1 MREKAAFLVSRILGP
16 LPLLCLLWLT
26 TALKSGIG
34 FYKALWVYPLI
45 FLIGIAIPF
54 SITTYLLFRF
64 KKRLNIEWTNI
75 ADRKIFAPLLLA
87 FWSLSLVAVYL
98 LTNQTIF
105 HLSLLAGMLTL
116 AAFIITFA
124 FKFKI
129 SLHIMAASGV
139 FWGVNFLTHLNFWWL
154 FILLIPLV
162 WARNYLKVH
171 TLNELLAGFILSNGL
186 IILAILLFGWPTV
199 P

>member
-1 MREKAAFLVSRILGP
+1 MTRSLAFLISRALGP

-75 ADRKIFAPLLLA
+75 ADRKIFAPLLLV
-87 FWSLSLVAVYL
+87 FWSLALVAVYL

-116 AAFIITFA
+116 AAFIITLGFH
-124 FKFKI
+124 FKI

-139 FWGVNFLTHLNFWWL
+139 FWGINFLTHSKFWWL
-154 FILLIPLV
+154 FTLLVPLV
-162 WARNYLKVH
+162 WARNYLKIH
-171 TLNELLAGFILSNGL
+171 TLSELLAGFILANGL
-186 IILAILLFGWPTV
+186 IILAVLFFGWPMA